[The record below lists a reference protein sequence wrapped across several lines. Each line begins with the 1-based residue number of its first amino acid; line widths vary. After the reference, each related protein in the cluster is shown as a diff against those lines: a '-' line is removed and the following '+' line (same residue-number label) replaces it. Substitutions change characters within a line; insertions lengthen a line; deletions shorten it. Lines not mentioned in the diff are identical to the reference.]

1 MALLLKKGE
10 CFLHIP
16 KAGGS
21 WVSVILKEQGLVYKE
36 IGYHKHI
43 DWTRVAFFLNR
54 TLDYYPK
61 LILVLINFFSLKF
74 LSALYGILSN
84 GTNRGG
90 STVVKIR

>member
-61 LILVLINFFSLKF
+61 LILVLINFFPESFF
-74 LSALYGILSN
+74 LLCTASYQMVRIVVEVLLS
-84 GTNRGG
+84 R
-90 STVVKIR
+90 